1 MAKSWTRKCKYSHN
15 PCTVDYDFIGEN
27 IYLGPINSTP
37 KEVISLWFSEREY
50 YNFEDM
56 TCSKMCGNYTQ
67 VGT

>member
-1 MAKSWTRKCKYSHN
+1 M
-15 PCTVDYDFIGEN
+15 DYDFIGEN